1 MDKQKDL
8 VVHRFRRSGKVDII
22 RLSSSRILGRL
33 ILWALILVAATA
45 GGSFLLFMH
54 LFPQRAVLRPSPEPA
69 REKPAAKEIVQPP
82 LLREETARQAPK
94 PAAEAPGQI
103 EEEGLPSPPAEI
115 TPAPPAQPPD
125 VDIGDF
131 RMTEERDGML
141 VSLTVNNAREDGS
154 LVSGYVVMV
163 LTTKDGRTLTY
174 PDVGLDREGNP
185 AKPRKGRRFAIKR
198 LIVLNAKF
206 NADPEDALRVSVYYY
221 DPQGKLRMTKD
232 FEEFGK
238 PTGGPS

>member
-1 MDKQKDL
+1 MVKQKDL

-22 RLSSSRILGRL
+22 RLSSTRILERL
-33 ILWALILVAATA
+33 ILWGLILVLAST

-54 LFPQRAVLRPSPEPA
+54 LFPEKVVLYRSPGPA
-69 REKPAAKEIVQPP
+69 REKPAAKETVQPP
-82 LLREETARQAPK
+82 LVREEIARHAPK
-94 PAAEAPGQI
+94 PAAEAPSQI
-103 EEEGLPSPPAEI
+103 EEEVLPAPPAEI
-115 TPAPPAQPPD
+115 TPAPPALPPD
-125 VDIGDF
+125 VNIRDF
-131 RMTEERDGML
+131 RMVEERDGML
-141 VSLTVNNAREDGS
+141 VSLTVHNVRQDGG

-163 LTTKDGRTLTY
+163 LATKDGRTFTY
-174 PDVGLDREGNP
+174 PDVGLDEEGNP

-206 NADPEDALRVSVYYY
+206 NVQPEDAERVSVYYY
-221 DPQGKLRMTKD
+221 DSRGNLRMTKD